1 MHGGEA
7 AAQSESSLRVA
18 LLLTWPGLQACAKRR
33 AILSV
38 EANPHCPDKQA
49 AERAVDEVWESCMQ
63 DTRPFDEIY

>member
-1 MHGGEA
+1 MAAFIVILVTDA
-7 AAQSESSLRVA
+7 AA
-18 LLLTWPGLQACAKRR
+18 LQACAKRR

-49 AERAVDEVWESCMQ
+49 AERAVEEVWESCMQ